1 MLREQ
6 ISKILTLGMSHS
18 AIARGIGIS
27 GTTFDRWYKHGQALT
42 AENEQKIQD
51 YVYYIKNY
59 IAQI

>member
-1 MLREQ
+1 
-6 ISKILTLGMSHS
+6 MSHS

-51 YVYYIKNY
+51 YVHYVKNY